1 MAAGRDW
8 SSVSCIVEPLGADSR
23 TTTANGY
30 INLVSMNGQVRSELK
45 VHGAVNLGVA
55 SSEIVRD
62 CCVVEDATGWEVV
75 SVGYDR
81 QIRFSR

>member
-1 MAAGRDW
+1 VANG
-8 SSVSCIVEPLGADSR
+8 S

-30 INLVSMNGQVRSELK
+30 LNLVSMNGQVRSELK
-45 VHGAVNLGVA
+45 VHGARDMGLA

-62 CCVVEDATGWEVV
+62 CCVVQDTTGWEVV

>member
-1 MAAGRDW
+1 MVGGL
-8 SSVSCIVEPLGADSR
+8 PQADDS

-30 INLVSMNGQVRSELK
+30 LNLISMNGQVRSELK
-45 VHGAVNLGVA
+45 VHGAVDLGQV

-62 CCVVEDATGWEVV
+62 CCVTGDATGWEVV